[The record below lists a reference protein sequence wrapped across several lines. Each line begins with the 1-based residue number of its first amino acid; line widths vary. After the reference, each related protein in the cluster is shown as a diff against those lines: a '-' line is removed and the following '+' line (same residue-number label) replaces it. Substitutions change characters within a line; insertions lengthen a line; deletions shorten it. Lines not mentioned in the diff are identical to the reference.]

1 MSQASAKHS
10 KPLGSSEGVVLSPV
24 HLESSKRMGGYATQ
38 YPRGRAE
45 ICKRLAQPE
54 IDASRG
60 RPESRLGWFRD
71 PLLAMARVRGG
82 QRLGSLQV
90 ITDG

>member
-10 KPLGSSEGVVLSPV
+10 KPPGSSEGVVLSPV
-24 HLESSKRMGGYATQ
+24 HLESSKRMGGYSTQ

-54 IDASRG
+54 ID
-60 RPESRLGWFRD
+60 ESGEK
-71 PLLAMARVRGG
+71 
-82 QRLGSLQV
+82 
-90 ITDG
+90 T